1 MTTER
6 EIDLAEFLRDT
17 RLAGCEHSTTP
28 YPEAC
33 SPCTRDDILASPWL
47 TAHTAT
53 KVIAAVEAAAVRVE
67 AMRTAPPRDTFALM
81 IRVPAA
87 FVERAWACWNLGV
100 VDAARAVRG
109 DS

>member
-17 RLAGCEHSTTP
+17 RLAGCEHSTTL

-33 SPCTRDDILASPWL
+33 SPCTRDAILASPWL
-47 TAHTAT
+47 TANTEAA
-53 KVIAAVEAAAVRVE
+53 VNAAVEAAAVRVE
-67 AMRTAPPRDTFALM
+67 ALCEHPPALRGACFACF
-81 IRVPAA
+81 A
-87 FVERAWACWNLGV
+87 
-100 VDAARAVRG
+100 AARAVRG